1 MKKRIISLLLM
12 IVMIV
17 SIVPMGTFSASAAA
31 SSFTPRLSAPTGGI
45 YKGYWSNN
53 CARYSYWRSYEILG
67 YPIGWGGTLTGEK
80 AWNQLTGFEK
90 NKTVP
95 REGAL
100 ACWSGHIAVVEK
112 VNTSSKTVTLSAGNS
127 YSISSSEDEG
137 AVYDGKAVVGYST
150 KTEGSR
156 PGTWWYKIEVPY
168 GSNGCPRNAGTGT
181 WYGYVYLVDAQ
192 PTPTPTPTPVITK
205 PTVPSISSIS
215 ASDVAKGKEVTVTWN
230 SVGGATGYKVAIRG
244 AETKDIDVGNTT
256 TYRYVLGQSG
266 TYNFHVL
273 AYNSAGDSGWSG
285 YKSCTSHDS
294 VTATFVDYDGTVL
307 KKQVVE
313 WGNSATAPAVSRK
326 GHIFQG
332 WDSSY
337 YNLTSNRTI
346 KATYTPEKYTVNF
359 LDKEGNLI
367 SSQKVEYGKD
377 ATEPSDKKVPTG
389 YEFVGWSSED
399 WKNVYTENANKTI
412 NVQGIYKWQNDDLPI
427 ICEVASVDC
436 QYDGYYVYL
445 NLTNYDKTY
454 TKGRAVVSLKTA
466 SGKLVDMTE
475 SAAFSIARDSS
486 KKNFEVFIPSEDAGS
501 TIEVVIIDNYSSGV
515 PISEKKTVDIS
526 GKERWTYWDTYTD
539 SELSELKSK
548 NPDYVWDT
556 KTQYRYKAK
565 EFSTSSSTTKSGWT
579 YWKKTEYQKSDWSGW
594 TWSYIGGYDNDS
606 GRREVQTQAAVSSQ
620 NYETRYTYSRWANSS
635 YNRFGPCAGTW
646 SNQYC
651 GNYQEITRNSPLY
664 CFGSAYSNQYGGTFN
679 KYNSSSDPWYN
690 ESTWQA
696 HVSDNYGTQYRYRDY
711 GYTYH
716 FYRWMDW
723 SSWSDNVA
731 TANDDKQVETRTVYR
746 YKSAAGATE
755 DDSGK
760 TYSYSGKVSSAFAGK
775 QLTMYI
781 YKVDGASDYTNEF
794 IGQTVIASDGSY
806 SFKDFKLREEPTTKT
821 GDFTIAIG
829 IEGTSNLIEVDK
841 IKSPGAKHT
850 VKFYDEDG
858 SVLNVQI
865 VEEGGTAVLPENP
878 VKEGY
883 DFIGWE
889 EAMATTNDTSASE
902 PSQTYPW
909 EESIGTSFSETVV
922 KDHEYVPCI
931 LTNISDDIELVPY
944 FQKKQFTV
952 TFIDWGNEVLEQR
965 KYSYGDPLTVEA
977 AEDVEGYNFKG
988 WDKIL
993 DGTFIVTED
1002 MIVTAK
1008 YEKKAYSVKFVNFDG
1023 EVMDEQTVK
1032 FGEDADAPDNAG
1044 ESDDG
1049 KIFAGWQ
1056 DAGYTDVNGDAYVY
1070 PIYYY
1075 ETTTDVPR
1083 ANYEKDGAAVECNS
1097 GEYDSSITVTL
1108 STSDKNDVIY
1118 YSIKSAYVDG
1128 DEDEE
1133 IEYTGPITIDQ
1144 TCSISFYATGFGKND
1159 SETDTKYYCIN
1170 SGNSMSD
1177 WMLLEELPE
1186 YVRNSIGD
1194 NDSNYRI
1201 EKADGYQFK
1210 DVTKT
1215 SEVSVSA
1222 ELEASGWTA
1231 DSTTYSDYSDWQNE
1245 NIEID
1250 DTKVGFEVETNNGA
1264 TDGQEL
1270 RYHYERYMYTDKKG
1284 NICYSQDEVDGY
1296 DCEYQEIYLDEKIII
1311 DPTTYSFIYNGESW
1325 YSREEVKTKYRSR
1338 YQIVSYYK
1346 WTDWDIVPPTSADKR
1361 EVNTDD
1367 VYRYANLNY
1376 HIVTVFTQSD
1386 FPETMLIKEG
1396 KEIDTSSFDD
1406 IYGYN
1411 YKGLYTD
1418 ENYDNSFD
1426 IETPITQSMELFAK
1440 YTPKTYTV
1448 KFQMPNGVV
1457 VNKQTVEYMNSA
1469 TDPGMDSVPG
1479 YVFGGWDK
1487 DFDCI
1492 TEDTVVTGKYYLE
1505 SEYPRVSLNRSSVIL
1520 YTGTNINLSA
1530 KITPSDLMGTDIEW
1544 SSSDDSIAS
1553 VDQNGKVTAV
1563 KAGQAVITV
1572 KILENNETASCT
1584 VTVQSDLASKLIFAD
1599 SSKLNRDDIGYI
1611 RRVALGTSVAEVR
1624 NEFINEDLKFFKN
1637 NKDNEQVELVETDL
1651 IGSGTIV
1658 RLMDGD
1664 AISEEAK
1671 FVVVGDVDG
1680 DGKLTLK
1687 DSTWIMQYILD
1698 TLDKDAAPYQL
1709 AAADVN
1715 GDGFVN
1721 NKDAALIAR
1730 CIAEVDTL
1738 SVD

>member
-17 SIVPMGTFSASAAA
+17 SIVPMGTFSASAA
-31 SSFTPRLSAPTGGI
+31 SFTIRTTCPDKNNPYYYSNINI
-45 YKGYWSNN
+45 YKSSGYGMPNCTCYAYGRAYEVLGKKPNLCPNN
-53 CARYSYWRSYEILG
+53 AGKWYSYNKSNGYYSYG
-67 YPIGWGGTLTGEK
+67 KTPK
-80 AWNQLTGFEK
+80 AGSI
-90 NKTVP
+90 
-95 REGAL
+95 
-100 ACWSGHIAVVEK
+100 ACWSGHVAFVEVVNSNGTINISES
-112 VNTSSKTVTLSAGNS
+112 NWSARYAGKEYKYFRYQKNINAATYCS
-127 YSISSSEDEG
+127 GSGQSFYGYIYLDDFSGSSEP
-137 AVYDGKAVVGYST
+137 T
-150 KTEGSR
+150 
-156 PGTWWYKIEVPY
+156 
-168 GSNGCPRNAGTGT
+168 
-181 WYGYVYLVDAQ
+181 
-192 PTPTPTPTPVITK
+192 PTPTPTPTPVISK

-256 TYRYVLGQSG
+256 TYRYVLCQSG

-273 AYNSAGDSGWSG
+273 AYNSAGDSGWSSG
-285 YKSCTSHDS
+285 YKSCTSHNP

-337 YNLTSNRTI
+337 YNLTSDRTI

-367 SSQKVEYGKD
+367 SSQKIEYGKD

-445 NLTNYDKTY
+445 NLTNYDKDY

-526 GKERWTYWDTYTD
+526 GKERWSYWDTYTE

-579 YWKKTEYQKSDWSGW
+579 YWKRTEYQKSDWSGW

-806 SFKDFKLREEPTTKT
+806 SFKDFKLREEPTAKT

-889 EAMATTNDTSASE
+889 EV
-902 PSQTYPW
+902 
-909 EESIGTSFSETVV
+909 IGTSYSEYTE
-922 KDHEYVPCI
+922 DNHEYTPCI

-952 TFIDWGNEVLEQR
+952 IFIDWGNEVLEQR

-1075 ETTTDVPR
+1075 ETTTDVPG
-1083 ANYEKDGAAVECNS
+1083 ATYEKDGAAVECNS

-1231 DSTTYSDYSDWQNE
+1231 DSKTYSDYSDWQNE

-1270 RYHYERYMYTDKKG
+1270 RYHYERYVYTDKKG
-1284 NICYSQDEVDGY
+1284 NICYSQDEVNGY
-1296 DCEYQEIYLDEKIII
+1296 DCEYQDIYLDEKIII

-1698 TLDKDAAPYQL
+1698 TLDKEAAPYQL